1 MKLTPAMLIARKVA
15 GYRPPVE
22 DAVCCK
28 HCGARRTTR
37 EYFAPYFCLR
47 HMFYVHSRGWCP
59 AFDTRPYTPP
69 EDKKSPFVQIEM
81 PFCPESRPPR
91 RATTTTKEIP

>member
-1 MKLTPAMLIARKVA
+1 MKLTPAILISRKVA

-22 DAVCCK
+22 DEVCCK

-37 EYFAPYFCLR
+37 ECFAPYFCLR

-59 AFDTRPYTPP
+59 EFDTRPYTPP
-69 EDKKSPFVQIEM
+69 APKKPQFVQTEM
-81 PFCPESRPPR
+81 IFS
-91 RATTTTKEIP
+91 TTTTKETP

>member
-28 HCGARRTTR
+28 HCGAHRTTR
-37 EYFAPYFCLR
+37 VCFAR
-47 HMFYVHSRGWCP
+47 ISSR
-59 AFDTRPYTPP
+59 
-69 EDKKSPFVQIEM
+69 
-81 PFCPESRPPR
+81 
-91 RATTTTKEIP
+91 